1 MATFLA
7 LAGVSRTLRNLLEDR
22 MQQPVPITIAPP
34 DVQVA
39 GFTERRANLY
49 LYQVAENPHLKNQ
62 DLPGEGHPGTF
73 GRPPLSLDLH
83 YLVTAYG
90 PSETG
95 PDADL
100 ESQRILG
107 DLMRAFHEFPLIT
120 PDLHRGDLPA
130 NPLILDTSLVGEF
143 ERIKI
148 TLQPSSLDDL
158 SKLWTALPQANF
170 RRSVAYNVSVVQI
183 ASRRRR
189 ATALPVRERRVYAFP
204 IAVPRITEVRRDPA
218 FDDVEGAIA
227 EAGDTL
233 LILGENLS
241 ASGGGATG
249 TQVRVGDVL
258 LPVAAPEATRASVN
272 LPANFPAGVAAVQVV
287 QDLLLAAAPGD
298 PLVPHRGSES
308 NTVPLLVLPRLT
320 LLNPPAAGAGALVT
334 ATVSP
339 PVHARQRKSLL
350 LDRFEILAEP
360 VAPDSLPSTTVQFRL
375 PTGPAALPAGN
386 YFARV
391 RIDGAE
397 SRLTFNPAT
406 LQYTGPVFT
415 VL

>member
-1 MATFLA
+1 MASFLA

-22 MQQPVPITIAPP
+22 MQAPVSITIAPP

-39 GFTERRANLY
+39 GFTNRRANLY
-49 LYQVAENPHLKNQ
+49 LFQVAESPHLKNQ
-62 DLPGEGHPGTF
+62 EPPGEGHPGTY

-90 PSETG
+90 ASETG

-100 ESQRILG
+100 EAQQILG
-107 DLMRAFHEFPLIT
+107 DLMRAFHEYPLIT
-120 PDLHRGDLPA
+120 PGLHRGDLPA
-130 NPLILDTSLVGEF
+130 NPQILDTSLVGEL

-148 TLQPSSLDDL
+148 TLQPTTMDEL
-158 SKLWTALPQANF
+158 SKIWTALPQANF

-204 IAVPRITEVRRDPA
+204 IAVPRITEIRRDPP
-218 FDDVEGAIA
+218 FDDVEGGVA
-227 EAGDTL
+227 ETGDAL
-233 LILGENLS
+233 LILGDNL
-241 ASGGGATG
+241 GAAG
-249 TQVRVGDVL
+249 TEVRIGDALVA
-258 LPVAAPEATRASVN
+258 VAAPQATRLALNV
-272 LPANFPAGVAAVQVV
+272 PANLAAGVAAVQVV
-287 QDLLLAAAPGD
+287 QNLLLAVAPGQ
-298 PLVPHRGSES
+298 PPVPHRGTES

-339 PVHARQRKSLL
+339 PVLARQRKSLL
-350 LDRFEILAEP
+350 LNQFEIPAEP
-360 VAPDSLPSTTVQFRL
+360 VAPDAPPSATVQFRL
-375 PTGPAALPAGN
+375 PSGPAALPAGA

-397 SRLTFNPAT
+397 SRLDFDPGT
-406 LQYTGPVFT
+406 LLYTGPTFT

>member
-1 MATFLA
+1 MANFIA
-7 LAGVSRTLRNLLEDR
+7 IAGVSLTLRNLLEDR

-34 DVQVA
+34 DVEVA
-39 GFTERRANLY
+39 GVAGRRINLY

-62 DLPGEGHPGTF
+62 EVPGEGHPGTY
-73 GRPPLSLDLH
+73 GQPPLSLDLH

-90 PSETG
+90 TSETG

-100 ESQRILG
+100 EAQQILG
-107 DLMRAFHEFPLIT
+107 DLMRAVHEFPLIT
-120 PDLHRGDLPA
+120 PTLHRGDLPA
-130 NPLILDTSLVGEF
+130 NPLILDPSLVGEF
-143 ERIKI
+143 ERVKI
-148 TLQPSSLDDL
+148 TLQPTSLDDQ
-158 SKLWTALPQANF
+158 SKIWTALPQANF
-170 RRSVAYNVSVVQI
+170 RRSVSYNVSVVQI

-189 ATALPVRERRVYAFP
+189 TTALPVRERRVYAFP
-204 IAVPRITEVRRDPA
+204 IAVPRITEVRREPA

-227 EAGDTL
+227 EAGDTIL
-233 LILGENLS
+233 VLGENL
-241 ASGGGATG
+241 GATG

-287 QDLLLAAAPGD
+287 QDLLLVAVPGD

-308 NTVPLLVLPRLT
+308 NTVPLLVLPRLN

-334 ATVSP
+334 ATVAP
-339 PVHARQRKSLL
+339 LVHADQRKSLL
-350 LDRFEILAEP
+350 LGPFEILAEP
-360 VAPDSLPSTTVQFRL
+360 VAPDSPPSANIQFRL
-375 PTGPAALPAGN
+375 PAAGPAALPAGN
-386 YFARV
+386 YFARL

-406 LQYTGPVFT
+406 LQYTGPIFT